1 MGKRRDL
8 IYTLKLAHLQ
18 NVSEALA
25 QRGTLGSLL
34 KLHDDE
40 LARLAQET
48 GKSWAPK
55 ATRYWA
61 KKTRQSRQQVQ
72 QYLHSF

>member
-1 MGKRRDL
+1 MGPCIMGKRRQL

-18 NVSEALA
+18 NFAEALA
-25 QRGTLGSLL
+25 QRGTLGSFL

-48 GKSWAPK
+48 GKS
-55 ATRYWA
+55 
-61 KKTRQSRQQVQ
+61 
-72 QYLHSF
+72 